1 APVTR
6 TARPLIRSPSE
17 ATWAL
22 LTASGA
28 ARMHCPAIDQGF
40 HEAIPAGATA
50 PRPPPLAPP
59 VADGGQ
65 AGFSPRTW
73 AGADWGTGGGDEVAP
88 AGTRRVTISAPPPTA
103 ADTATAA
110 AMPSGRFLPAPA
122 ATAAPPTPMPSAV
135 PSTSARFSDADARP
149 SRPGD

>member
-1 APVTR
+1 MARPIPLAAPVTR

-50 PRPPPLAPP
+50 SRPPLAPP
-59 VADGGQ
+59 VADAGE
-65 AGFSPRTW
+65 AGFSPGTC
-73 AGADWGTGGGDEVAP
+73 AGADWGTGGGDEVVP
-88 AGTRRVTISAPPPTA
+88 AGSRRVTISA
-103 ADTATAA
+103 
-110 AMPSGRFLPAPA
+110 
-122 ATAAPPTPMPSAV
+122 
-135 PSTSARFSDADARP
+135 
-149 SRPGD
+149 